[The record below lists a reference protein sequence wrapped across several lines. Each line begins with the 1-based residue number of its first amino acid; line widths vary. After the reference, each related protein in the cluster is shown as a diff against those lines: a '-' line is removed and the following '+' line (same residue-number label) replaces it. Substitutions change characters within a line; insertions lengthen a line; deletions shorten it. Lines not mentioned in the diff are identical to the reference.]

1 MCSSKAI
8 SRLEPVLFL
17 GEQRDVP
24 SVRSGFT
31 SPAKTYLKMRLIMK
45 KSSGIARY
53 VHHPFKNS
61 VEFIFFLEVFSWRL
75 LRFVIY

>member
-1 MCSSKAI
+1 MFSSKTI
-8 SRLEPVLFL
+8 SRLESILFL
-17 GEQRDVP
+17 GEQRDAP
-24 SVRSGFT
+24 SVHSGFT

-61 VEFIFFLEVFSWRL
+61 VEYVF
-75 LRFVIY
+75 